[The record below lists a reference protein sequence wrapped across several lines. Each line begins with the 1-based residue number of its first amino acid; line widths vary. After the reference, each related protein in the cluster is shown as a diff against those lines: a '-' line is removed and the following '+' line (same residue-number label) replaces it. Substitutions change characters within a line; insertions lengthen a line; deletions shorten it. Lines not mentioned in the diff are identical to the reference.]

1 MKLKC
6 SRMQIYSAF
15 KNHAFEIII
24 FVSKTIN
31 LLLPVKCLFINY
43 VLSIEFIGTLICD
56 GPSSRISRSNLWV
69 AARRFKSGPKDPDQ
83 Y

>member
-1 MKLKC
+1 MKLKR
-6 SRMQIYSAF
+6 SQMQIYSAF

-43 VLSIEFIGTLICD
+43 VLSIEFI
-56 GPSSRISRSNLWV
+56 
-69 AARRFKSGPKDPDQ
+69 
-83 Y
+83 